1 MIKMSTISVSALAL
15 ASVLA
20 ATNATAEEGEGGQA
34 AVDFRESA
42 MTIYKWYLGPMGAMV
57 KGKTPFDGK
66 AFREHAEGLAAAA
79 GLNLLAGFPEGSA
92 EGTEARPQIWSRWSD
107 FEGKYR
113 ALQEQ
118 SARLAQVAA
127 TGDEAAMRAQF
138 GETAKTCKGCHDDFR
153 EK

>member
-1 MIKMSTISVSALAL
+1 MTKQTNISVLTLAL
-15 ASVLA
+15 AGVLA
-20 ATNATAEEGEGGQA
+20 TTAAASGDDKAGQA

-66 AFREHAEGLAAAA
+66 AFRERAEGLAAAA

-92 EGTEARPQIWSRWSD
+92 DGTEARPEIWSRWSE
-107 FEGKYR
+107 FEEKYQ
-113 ALQEQ
+113 ALREQ

-127 TGDEAAMRAQF
+127 TGDEAAMKAQF

>member
-1 MIKMSTISVSALAL
+1 MIKQTNMSVLTLAL
-15 ASVLA
+15 AGVLA
-20 ATNATAEEGEGGQA
+20 TTAAASGDDKAGQA

-92 EGTEARPQIWSRWSD
+92 DGTEARPEIWSRWSE
-107 FEGKYR
+107 FEEKYR
-113 ALQEQ
+113 ALREQ

-127 TGDEAAMRAQF
+127 TGDEAAMKAQF